1 VRSIVTTGCLLV
13 VLLDNGPTA
22 PGICAFAV
30 RRDAMRHNPG
40 RDAARRAI
48 GRGLGDY
55 FDRLCDSIVTVCTP
69 GNGNAIPT
77 REFVGPVGLEP
88 TTYGLKVRSSAN

>member
-1 VRSIVTTGCLLV
+1 MSSIVTTGYLLV
-13 VLLDNGPTA
+13 ALLDNGPTA

-55 FDRLCDSIVTVCTP
+55 FDRLCDSHRDSVHAWELRSGIGMP
-69 GNGNAIPT
+69 APLGSLWAPWDSNPQPT
-77 REFVGPVGLEP
+77 D
-88 TTYGLKVRSSAN
+88 